1 MIRAATPADIDRVA
15 AVVVDE
21 PIGWIDAERFRADLA
36 ERMYRPEWTWIAEQ
50 DGRIVARALWWGLA
64 DGAHPV
70 ALDCLTVDP
79 SVPQRATLAAELLTA
94 GMSAFAAPVAPQF
107 NVSLV
112 GGWQDDPAMVTAV
125 EWRRA
130 AAFAA
135 GLTDEVERLR
145 FEWTPGP
152 TAPAGPTAPS
162 GSTAAEGSAAPSGPA
177 APAGLE
183 ASTGSAGGGAVSGA
197 DGRLVFRE
205 AGDEEFLDV
214 FRRVATGS
222 LDAQT
227 RRGLAAEGPDATARA
242 EMDFYLGCPGERSW
256 WRIATTP
263 DGALVG
269 LAVPS
274 ATPYHRNVGYLGVVP
289 EMRGRGYVDD
299 LLAEITRIHAA
310 DGARVITATT
320 DAANAPMAAAFG
332 RAGYR
337 ITEIRMV
344 FSAPSAAEAAG

>member
-1 MIRAATPADIDRVA
+1 MIRAATPADLDRVA

-21 PIGWIDAERFRADLA
+21 PIGWIGAERFRADLA
-36 ERMYRPEWTWIAEQ
+36 QRMYRPEWTWIAEH
-50 DGRIVARALWWGLA
+50 DGRIVARALWWGLTDA
-64 DGAHPV
+64 AHPV

-79 SVPQRATLAAELLTA
+79 SVPERVSLAVELLTA
-94 GMSAFAAPVAPQF
+94 GMSAFGAPVAPQF
-107 NVSLV
+107 TVSLT
-112 GGWQDDPAMVTAV
+112 GGWRDDPALVAAV
-125 EWRRA
+125 GWRRA
-130 AAFAA
+130 AALAV

-145 FEWTPGP
+145 FEWTP
-152 TAPAGPTAPS
+152 AWAS
-162 GSTAAEGSAAPSGPA
+162 GAAV
-177 APAGLE
+177 PAGLIVPPDGG
-183 ASTGSAGGGAVSGA
+183 AGSGGG
-197 DGRLVFRE
+197 GRLVFKE
-205 AGDEEFLDV
+205 AGDEEFLDA
-214 FRRVATGS
+214 FRRVAPGS

-227 RRGLAAEGPDATARA
+227 RRSLAVEGSDATARA

-299 LLAEITRIHAA
+299 LLAEITRMHAA
-310 DGARVITATT
+310 DEAQVITATT

-337 ITEIRMV
+337 ITEIRLV
-344 FSAPSAAEAAG
+344 FTAPPAEVAG

>member
-36 ERMYRPEWTWIAEQ
+36 ERMYRPEWTWVAEH
-50 DGRIVARALWWGLA
+50 DGRIVARALWWGLT
-64 DGAHPV
+64 DGTHPV

-79 SVPQRATLAAELLTA
+79 SVPDRAGLAAELLTA
-94 GMSAFAAPVAPQF
+94 GMSAFAAPVAPQY
-107 NVSLV
+107 NVSLTA
-112 GGWQDDPAMVTAV
+112 GWRDDPAVVAAV
-125 EWRRA
+125 GWRSE

-145 FEWTPGP
+145 FEWTP
-152 TAPAGPTAPS
+152 
-162 GSTAAEGSAAPSGPA
+162 AATEGLNVSP
-177 APAGLE
+177 
-183 ASTGSAGGGAVSGA
+183 GGGPGA
-197 DGRLVFRE
+197 GRLVFTE
-205 AGDEEFLDV
+205 AGDDEFLDV
-214 FRRVATGS
+214 FRRVAPGS

-227 RRGLAAEGPDATARA
+227 RRSLAAEGPDATARS

-263 DGALVG
+263 DGQLVG

-299 LLAEITRIHAA
+299 LLAEITRIHAGS
-310 DGARVITATT
+310 GAQVITATT
-320 DAANAPMAAAFG
+320 DAANAPMAAAFSRG
-332 RAGYR
+332 GYR
-337 ITEIRMV
+337 ITEIRIV
-344 FSAPSAAEAAG
+344 FTAPPVAEEAS

>member
-1 MIRAATPADIDRVA
+1 MTDADIDRVA

-21 PIGWIDAERFRADLA
+21 PVGWIGAERFRAELA
-36 ERMYRPEWTWIAEQ
+36 QRMYRPEWTWIAEQ
-50 DGRIVARALWWGLA
+50 EGRIVARALWWGLA
-64 DGAHPV
+64 DGTHPV

-79 SVPQRATLAAELLTA
+79 SVPDRVALAAEVLAA
-94 GMSAFAAPVAPQF
+94 GMSALGAPVAPQY
-107 NVSLV
+107 NVSV
-112 GGWQDDPAMVTAV
+112 TGGWRDDPATVAAV

-130 AAFAA
+130 AALAA
-135 GLTDEVERLR
+135 GLTEEVERLR
-145 FEWTPGP
+145 FEWTP
-152 TAPAGPTAPS
+152 APPG
-162 GSTAAEGSAAPSGPA
+162 
-177 APAGLE
+177 
-183 ASTGSAGGGAVSGA
+183 TGTVPVSES
-197 DGRLVFRE
+197 RLVYRD

-214 FRRVATGS
+214 FRRVAAGS

-227 RRGLAAEGPDATARA
+227 RRSLSAEGVEATARA

-263 DGALVG
+263 DGTVVG

-289 EMRGRGYVDD
+289 EMRGRGYVDE

-310 DGARVITATT
+310 DGAPVITATT
-320 DAANAPMAAAFG
+320 DAANAPMAAAFV

-337 ITEIRMV
+337 VTEIRLV
-344 FSAPSAAEAAG
+344 YTAPPSTEEAG